1 MNKIYCI
8 MGKSASGKDT
18 IYRRLLQNTDL
29 RLKKIIPYTTRPIR
43 AREQDGVQYYFTNEE
58 KMQELKA
65 SGKVIECRGYNT
77 IHGMWYYFT
86 LDDHQVDL
94 LKSSYLIIGTPEAYV
109 NIRDYYGRDLV
120 VPIYIELDDGVRLSR
135 ALGRER
141 KQDNP
146 RYEEMCRRFLADSED
161 FSEDKLM
168 DAGIDNRFNNEDL
181 DKCIAEI
188 EEFIRGHQ
196 GK

>member
-1 MNKIYCI
+1 

-86 LDDHQVDL
+86 VDDHQVDL
-94 LKSSYLIIGTPEAYV
+94 LK
-109 NIRDYYGRDLV
+109 
-120 VPIYIELDDGVRLSR
+120 
-135 ALGRER
+135 
-141 KQDNP
+141 
-146 RYEEMCRRFLADSED
+146 
-161 FSEDKLM
+161 
-168 DAGIDNRFNNEDL
+168 
-181 DKCIAEI
+181 
-188 EEFIRGHQ
+188 
-196 GK
+196 

>member
-43 AREQDGVQYYFTNEE
+43 AKEQDGVQYYFTNEE

-86 LDDHQVDL
+86 VDDHQVDL

-120 VPIYIELDDGVRLSR
+120 VPIYIELDDGIRLSR

-146 RYEEMCRRFLADSED
+146 KYEEMCRRFLADKED
-161 FSEDKLM
+161 FSPEKIAQ
-168 DAGIDNRFNNEDL
+168 AGITRTFVNNRWQDCLE
-181 DKCIAEI
+181 EI
-188 EEFIRGHQ
+188 LAYIEVEG
-196 GK
+196 